1 MSLDLGIKILPPMR
15 PIWTFSGLSIHI
27 IKQTL
32 YADLCYVLSRSMYLF
47 HVLFCALLQI
57 QILRCLQHGSQFRL
71 KWLYQSFHGGQTPP
85 IPSLFS
91 ESDGKVQTT
100 NLINYWTNAIASPS
114 KMTNHRIGCLRF
126 YLTLIFSG
134 NNVSLV
140 NWRPF
145 N

>member
-27 IKQTL
+27 IKQTIC
-32 YADLCYVLSRSMYLF
+32 ADLCYVLSRSMYLF

-71 KWLYQSFHGGQTPP
+71 KWLYQSFHGGQTP

-100 NLINYWTNAIASPS
+100 NLINYWTNAIASP
-114 KMTNHRIGCLRF
+114 IQDDQ
-126 YLTLIFSG
+126 
-134 NNVSLV
+134 SLDRLPLLLYFTFTFF
-140 NWRPF
+140 WKQCF
-145 N
+145 IS